1 MRLSDGNYLY
11 LYNSARLG
19 YPSPMPSYSEQY
31 TVGYLILDKNDP
43 TQILQRSE
51 QPILIPDMAW
61 EIGML
66 RTDSC
71 MPSRYQLNIHHYL
84 DA

>member
-1 MRLSDGNYLY
+1 
-11 LYNSARLG
+11 
-19 YPSPMPSYSEQY
+19 MPSYSEQY
-31 TVGYLILDKNDP
+31 TVGFLILDKNDP

-66 RTDSC
+66 CTHALSSYTSESTC
-71 MPSRYQLNIHHYL
+71 TVIQTYALCIQ
-84 DA
+84 